1 MGRKCWKRTQIA
13 ENYFQGQVLCA
24 NTCTEP
30 ICKSLNLQ
38 KVQDIYQLIIIQFYF
53 KLINHELP
61 QCFDTFTQT
70 SLWVL
75 TIITY
80 KTLADSYQ
88 IIYNEFP
95 KQSLRMLCLMKQTQ
109 IMGRNNLPVSI

>member
-38 KVQDIYQLIIIQFYF
+38 KVQDIHVYQLIIIKLYF
-53 KLINHELP
+53 KLINNVLP

-75 TIITY
+75 TIY
-80 KTLADSYQ
+80 HVKCFLSHH
-88 IIYNEFP
+88 
-95 KQSLRMLCLMKQTQ
+95 
-109 IMGRNNLPVSI
+109 